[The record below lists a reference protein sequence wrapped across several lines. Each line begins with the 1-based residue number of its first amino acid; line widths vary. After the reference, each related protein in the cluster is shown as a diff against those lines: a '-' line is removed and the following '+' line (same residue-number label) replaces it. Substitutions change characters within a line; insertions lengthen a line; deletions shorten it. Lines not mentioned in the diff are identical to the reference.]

1 MNVVAAS
8 QEVDQAVG
16 RSAVYGLLAWAF
28 AYPERGTTQ
37 TAAPAMELAALPDT
51 IATSARVLVEVMPPA
66 PEREAAFTELFTHS
80 SSRDCPVHETAYTA
94 YEIFQQTQQMA
105 DIAGFYAAFGVET
118 GAGGERPD
126 HISVE
131 LEFMQYLA
139 LKEAYARQHLGVA
152 RVRQCRRAQR
162 LFLQEHLGGWGPAFG
177 RRLEALDASGW
188 YGRAGRLL
196 AAWLE
201 QDCRS
206 LNAVPAFVVDGPRL
220 AWPEPDDGECGA
232 GNEIAMAGME
242 DVCGGCPAVG
252 PGAGPAAQPGFVPL
266 SLIES

>member
-8 QEVDQAVG
+8 REVDQAVG
-16 RSAVYGLLAWAF
+16 RAAVYGLLARAF
-28 AYPERGTTQ
+28 AYPQRGHGPTP
-37 TAAPAMELAALPDT
+37 AASLDALPDRNG
-51 IATSARVLVEVMPPA
+51 ASARALVEAMPPA
-66 PEREAAFTELFTHS
+66 QELEVAFTELFTHS

-139 LKEAYARQHLGVA
+139 LKEAYARQHLGAA

-162 LFLQEHLGGWGPAFG
+162 LFLQDHLGGWGPAFG
-177 RRLEALDASGW
+177 RRLEALDPGGW
-188 YGRAGRLL
+188 YGRAGCLL
-196 AAWLE
+196 ADWLE

-206 LNAVPAFVVDGPRL
+206 LNATPAFVVDGPRL

-232 GNEIAMAGME
+232 GAGVTAAGLDDGGGGCLMAGP
-242 DVCGGCPAVG
+242 DP
-252 PGAGPAAQPGFVPL
+252 GPAARPGFVPL